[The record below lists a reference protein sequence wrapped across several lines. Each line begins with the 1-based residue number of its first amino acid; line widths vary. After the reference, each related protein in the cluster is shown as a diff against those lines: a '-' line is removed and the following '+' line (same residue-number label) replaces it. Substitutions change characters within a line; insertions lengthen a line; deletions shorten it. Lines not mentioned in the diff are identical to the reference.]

1 MRLVERRIGLLFAA
15 FFLCFAVILARALWL
30 QGVRGGALASEATSQ
45 QTEMVTVPGLRGRV
59 LDRRGQELAV
69 SEDAASVYATP
80 YQVKDPERT
89 ASRLAS
95 VLNVSRD
102 QLLKGL
108 TAHSGFS
115 YLAHKVDVPAADK
128 IRQMKLAGIG
138 TLPDSRRTYPQGNLA
153 AQVLGAV
160 GSENQGLS
168 GLEASQQ
175 SVLGGT
181 DGEERIV
188 KDARGEPIRLETVA
202 AASDGHD
209 IKTTIDAAIQAK
221 TEQVIASIGQQYAAK
236 GATAIVMDPR
246 NSQILA
252 MANWPGVDL
261 NNLASASSSDL
272 ENQAT
277 GFTYEPGSTF
287 KAFTVAGALEDHVVT
302 PDTTFHLE
310 PTIHVADRT
319 IQDAEPRGPVDLSV
333 AQILAQSSNVGAVTI
348 GLKLGATKFSHWV
361 SRFGFGRT
369 TGIQFPAEER
379 GIVPSYADYSGS
391 SIGNLPIG
399 QGLSVTPIQMMAAY
413 AAIADGGILRRPTLV
428 EKVGGQPVDHA
439 TDPHRVITSRTA
451 AQLRQML
458 EGVLAPG
465 GTASEVSV
473 PGYTLAGKTGTAQKV
488 ENGTYSDSRY
498 VASFVGFAPA
508 AHPKLLVAVVVDEPQ
523 YVHVG
528 GQVAA
533 PVFGQIAEFAL
544 PYLGISPN

>member
-95 VLNVSRD
+95 VLDVSRD
-102 QLLKGL
+102 ELLKGL
-108 TAHSGFS
+108 TANNGFS
-115 YLAHKVDVPAADK
+115 YLAHKVDVPTAEK
-128 IRQMKLAGIG
+128 IKQMKLAGIG

-160 GSENQGLS
+160 GSDNQGLS
-168 GLEASQQ
+168 GLEAGQQ

-181 DGEERIV
+181 DGQERIV
-188 KDARGEPIRLETVA
+188 KDALGEPIRLETVTGS
-202 AASDGHD
+202 SDGHD

-221 TEQVIASIGQQYAAK
+221 TEQVIASVGQQYAAK
-236 GATAIVMDPR
+236 SATAIVMDPR

-272 ENQAT
+272 QNQAT

-302 PDTTFHLE
+302 PDTTFHLD

-319 IQDAEPRGPVDLSV
+319 IQDAEPRGPVDL
-333 AQILAQSSNVGAVTI
+333 
-348 GLKLGATKFSHWV
+348 
-361 SRFGFGRT
+361 
-369 TGIQFPAEER
+369 
-379 GIVPSYADYSGS
+379 
-391 SIGNLPIG
+391 
-399 QGLSVTPIQMMAAY
+399 
-413 AAIADGGILRRPTLV
+413 
-428 EKVGGQPVDHA
+428 
-439 TDPHRVITSRTA
+439 
-451 AQLRQML
+451 
-458 EGVLAPG
+458 
-465 GTASEVSV
+465 
-473 PGYTLAGKTGTAQKV
+473 
-488 ENGTYSDSRY
+488 
-498 VASFVGFAPA
+498 
-508 AHPKLLVAVVVDEPQ
+508 
-523 YVHVG
+523 
-528 GQVAA
+528 
-533 PVFGQIAEFAL
+533 
-544 PYLGISPN
+544 